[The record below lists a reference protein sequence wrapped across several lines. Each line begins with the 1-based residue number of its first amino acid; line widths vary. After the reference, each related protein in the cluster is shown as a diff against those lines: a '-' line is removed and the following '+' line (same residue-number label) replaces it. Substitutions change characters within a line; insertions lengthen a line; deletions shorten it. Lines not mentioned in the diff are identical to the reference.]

1 MHPSLLAFL
10 LGFRAARACKR
21 VWAGYPARVEP
32 GPPRPPD
39 APPVAPPDVPPP
51 DPYAPEPPPDRH
63 LWPWLLAL
71 AIVVLGGLAA
81 LLLFS
86 TRDHHKKRT
95 VTVVATRTVPTVVS
109 LSRADAVKRVTQR
122 GFNAQIRFTPSSSKK
137 GMVVAQAPDGGTR
150 LSQGGTVALTVS
162 AGKPKLAVPNVVGL
176 RAATAV
182 KKLEAAGLAWNQRVV
197 FAPAP
202 PGRVTAERP
211 AAGTAVK
218 KGSTVALTVS
228 RGPQRVSV
236 PNVVG
241 RTRDD
246 AIARLRSA
254 GFHAAVFSVP
264 STSPRRFVVAQNPQA
279 ASKAPKGSRVRINVS
294 QGAPAA
300 TTTTGATT
308 TTTTAASAKVPRVVG
323 LSQTAAQR
331 RLHAA
336 GFRVR
341 TAYVASSKPVG
352 TVVAQQ
358 PASGMTLRRGAVVR
372 INVSVGS
379 NPQPAKAV
387 PDVTGEDEATARSHL
402 EAAGFEVSVVAEP
415 TTDENEDG
423 IVIDEDP
430 AAGTR
435 APAGSLV
442 TIYVGSFTG

>member
-1 MHPSLLAFL
+1 M
-10 LGFRAARACKR
+10 AA
-21 VWAGYPARVEP
+21 
-32 GPPRPPD
+32 
-39 APPVAPPDVPPP
+39 
-51 DPYAPEPPPDRH
+51 
-63 LWPWLLAL
+63 WLL
-71 AIVVLGGLAA
+71 
-81 LLLFS
+81 FT
-86 TRDHHKKRT
+86 TRDDDKKRT
-95 VTVVATRTVPTVVS
+95 VTVAATRTVPTVVS
-109 LSRADAVKRVTQR
+109 LPKAVAVRRVTQA
-122 GFNAQIRFTPSSSKK
+122 GFNAQIRFAPSSSKK
-137 GMVVAQAPDGGTR
+137 GVVVAQAPDGGAR
-150 LSQGGTVALTVS
+150 LSQGGTVALTLS

-176 RAATAV
+176 PVATAV
-182 KKLEAAGLAWNQRVV
+182 KKLEATGLGSNQRVV
-197 FAPAP
+197 FASAP

-241 RTRDD
+241 RRRDD

-264 STSPRRFVVAQNPQA
+264 STQPRGFVVAQNPQS
-279 ASKAPKGSRVRINVS
+279 ASKAAKGSRVRINVS

-308 TTTTAASAKVPRVVG
+308 GGTRTSTTAATAKVPRVIG

-341 TAYVASSKPVG
+341 TAYVASSKTAG
-352 TVVAQQ
+352 TVVAQR
-358 PASGMTLRRGAVVR
+358 PAPGTTLRRGGVVR

-387 PDVTGEDEATARSHL
+387 PDVTGEDEATARADL
-402 EAAGFEVSVVAEP
+402 EAAGFQVSVVEEP

-430 AAGTR
+430 ASGTR

>member
-1 MHPSLLAFL
+1 
-10 LGFRAARACKR
+10 
-21 VWAGYPARVEP
+21 
-32 GPPRPPD
+32 
-39 APPVAPPDVPPP
+39 
-51 DPYAPEPPPDRH
+51 
-63 LWPWLLAL
+63 
-71 AIVVLGGLAA
+71 
-81 LLLFS
+81 
-86 TRDHHKKRT
+86 
-95 VTVVATRTVPTVVS
+95 VS
-109 LSRADAVKRVTQR
+109 LPKAAAVKRVTQA
-122 GFNAQIRFTPSSSKK
+122 GFNAQIRFAPSSSGK
-137 GMVVAQAPDGGTR
+137 GMVVAQAPDGGAR

-176 RAATAV
+176 PAATAV
-182 KKLEAAGLAWNQRVV
+182 KKLKAAGLAWNQRVV
-197 FAPAP
+197 FASAP

-218 KGSTVALTVS
+218 KGSRVALTVS

-236 PNVVG
+236 PNIVG
-241 RTRDD
+241 RRRDD

-264 STSPRRFVVAQNPQA
+264 STRPRGFVVAQNPQA

-300 TTTTGATT
+300 TTTTTGATTGGATT
-308 TTTTAASAKVPRVVG
+308 TTTAATAKVPRVVG

-331 RLHAA
+331 RLSAA

-341 TAYVASSKPVG
+341 TAYVASSKPSG
-352 TVVAQQ
+352 MVVAQR
-358 PASGMTLRRGAVVR
+358 PAPRTTLRRGGVVR

-379 NPQPAKAV
+379 NPRPAKAV
-387 PDVTGEDEATARSHL
+387 PDVTGEDEATARADL
-402 EAAGFEVSVVAEP
+402 EAAGFQVSVVEEP

-430 AAGTR
+430 ASGTR
-435 APAGSLV
+435 APAGSVV